1 MQKKS
6 SITRVSLFDNRT
18 QTPVSRQKVNFILW
32 ATCLITAITTGC
44 NNMNDYSVSP
54 NHLLTFSTDTLSF
67 DTVFTTIGSTTS
79 YFMIYNKNGEAL
91 NINKILL
98 AGGKESNFR
107 INVDGRKGDLFSDI
121 PVWKKDSLYVMV
133 EVTVDPN
140 DKNTPFVIY
149 DSVVFITNGIVQSVL
164 LEAYGQNAHILKG
177 GNTFTGDTTLSAD
190 KPYLVYDSIMIP
202 EGVTVSIEEGASFYM
217 HNKAK
222 WLIDG
227 TLKSNGTQEK
237 PVTFRGDRLNHFSSL
252 ISYDNIPAQWDGLF
266 FGASSFDNELH
277 FTLIRNGISGLTFAK
292 STPDRK
298 KMTISNSQI
307 KNMDGNV
314 LWSANCYIEASGT
327 EFSNASKYLV
337 ILYGGK
343 YRFSHCTMAN
353 YMPAGLISNNI
364 GRFDKCLTLSD
375 SIPDKEDADNTVH
388 IFPLQQACFDNCI
401 IDGDMSADTTELYG
415 GEISFP
421 TGEKY
426 INGHDEQF
434 NYRFNHCVVKTGK
447 TDNERFIDVLFAE
460 SPIYIKSSRQN
471 KDNQYDYVF
480 DFRLDEKS
488 AGIGKADRSVSEQY
502 PVDRFGI
509 NRLTSE
515 HGPSIGAYEY
525 VPQKKDNEK

>member
-1 MQKKS
+1 M
-6 SITRVSLFDNRT
+6 
-18 QTPVSRQKVNFILW
+18 
-32 ATCLITAITTGC
+32 
-44 NNMNDYSVSP
+44 NNYSVSP

-67 DTVFTTIGSTTS
+67 DTVFTTIGSTTNL
-79 YFMIYNKNGEAL
+79 FMIYNKNDEAL

-98 AGGKESNFR
+98 AGGQSSNFR

-121 PVWKKDSLYVMV
+121 PIWKKDSLYVTV

-140 DKNTPFVIY
+140 DENTPFVIY

-164 LEAYGQNAHILKG
+164 LEAYGQNANILKG
-177 GNTFTGDTTLSAD
+177 GNTFANDTTLTAD
-190 KPYLVYDSIMIP
+190 RPYLIYDSIMIP
-202 EGVTVSIEEGASFYM
+202 EEVTVNIQEGASFYM

-227 TLKSNGTQEK
+227 TLKSNGTQEN
-237 PVTFRGDRLNHFSSL
+237 PVTFRGDRLNRFSSF

-266 FGASSFDNELH
+266 FGTSSFGNELH
-277 FTLIRNGISGLTFAK
+277 FTLIRNGISGLTFAE

-298 KMTISNSQI
+298 KMTLRNSQI

-314 LWSANCYIEASGT
+314 LWSVNCDIEASGT

-337 ILYGGK
+337 MLAGGK

-353 YMPAGLISNNI
+353 YMPPGLISNSA
-364 GRFDKCLTLSD
+364 GRFKECLTLSD
-375 SIPDKEDADNTVH
+375 YIPDKEDVNNEVH
-388 IFPLQQACFDNCI
+388 TFPLQQAFFDNCI
-401 IDGDMSADTTELYG
+401 IDGDMSTDTTLYG
-415 GEISFP
+415 CEISFL
-421 TGEKY
+421 TGENY

-434 NYRFNHCVVKTGK
+434 NYRFNHSVVKTK
-447 TDNERFIDVLFAE
+447 NTENKRFNEVLFAE
-460 SPIYIKSSRQN
+460 SPIYIKSSRKN
-471 KDNQYDYVF
+471 KNDEYDYVF

-502 PVDRFGI
+502 PVDRFGV

-525 VPQKKDNEK
+525 VLQKKDNENKK